1 MEASGS
7 QQERSDIMFG
17 LTSHHMSNQPD
28 GLSHSSQSS
37 TAYLGH
43 EPDDPFEQNA
53 ALWLTHLPTDC
64 TVRQL
69 IRAIISVGPTGRI
82 LFCKI
87 VRPYLPEHS
96 WAAKVVFATRLE
108 AQRLLAV
115 SRCNRF
121 IMQYEHVYVDWHRVL
136 STSFYAIEPITRVLI
151 IEGPLHIVNRPGLQA
166 YFKKKLLRLDTE
178 KVIELG
184 GRYTRQRACIV
195 WRFGSW
201 FGQAETAAAA
211 LAKDYADVVDVRYG
225 LDPCAAP
232 PPEIFVP

>member
-1 MEASGS
+1 MEAPRS
-7 QQERSDIMFG
+7 QQEG
-17 LTSHHMSNQPD
+17 SNNTFDLPPRDYQHD
-28 GLSHSSQSS
+28 GLGQPPQASM
-37 TAYLGH
+37 ANIGGG
-43 EPDDPFEQNA
+43 PDDPFEQNA
-53 ALWLTHLPTDC
+53 ALWLTYLPPNC

-87 VRPYLPEHS
+87 VRPYLPEHT

-121 IMQYEHVYVDWHRVL
+121 IMQYQHVYVDWHRVL

-151 IEGPLHIVNRPGLQA
+151 IEGPLRTVNRPGLQA
-166 YFKKKLLRLDTE
+166 FFKKKLAWFDTE
-178 KVIELG
+178 EVIELG
-184 GRYTRQRACIV
+184 GRYDRQRACIV

-211 LAKDYADVVDVRYG
+211 LAKEYADMVDVRYG

-232 PPEIFVP
+232 PPENFVP